1 MCNTGGLGTA
11 VVITGLLLNSIY
23 YSLSYLDLSV
33 LVYDNISTVPNPSKI
48 SVQIRSAPLTRL
60 VSRNKVVLTIDR
72 LTDIVLID
80 SHSISSKMTEC
91 KDVSSPFGIGN
102 DIEQYGNDTSS
113 YSSASSPDY
122 HEGTKRISAVS
133 DTEIIVIAIRAS
145 RISEKSPEDPEK
157 IHNPEFEVKWDGPA
171 DPQNALN
178 WSKLRKYCILALV
191 SLQAWMVYV
200 HLALLNHQ
208 IPY

>member
-1 MCNTGGLGTA
+1 M
-11 VVITGLLLNSIY
+11 VITGLLLNSIY

-72 LTDIVLID
+72 LTDIGLID
-80 SHSISSKMTEC
+80 SHSVSSKMTEC
-91 KDVSSPFGIGN
+91 KNVLSSLDIGN
-102 DIEQYGNDTSS
+102 DIEQYGNDTNT

-122 HEGTKRISAVS
+122 HEGTKRISAVL
-133 DTEIIVIAIRAS
+133 DTEIIVIAIRA
-145 RISEKSPEDPEK
+145 SEKSPEDPEK

-200 HLALLNHQ
+200 HLALFNHQ
-208 IPY
+208 IPH